1 MKLNLKGIF
10 KSVIAGATI
19 IGGAVLGNEAR
30 KCFTKPLPDDDVDT
44 NEEAE
49 CTEVEA
55 TFVTDD
61 EEETTEPDEVPED

>member
-1 MKLNLKGIF
+1 MKINVKGIF
-10 KSVIAGATI
+10 KSVIAGCTI

-30 KCFTKPLPDDDVDT
+30 KCFTKPLPDDDVD
-44 NEEAE
+44 NNDAE